1 MKTALAALLIA
12 LLLPTCSGT
21 GLGNVNDDTVQI
33 LPDQAPDADFLV
45 LFLNRRT
52 LLFNGDL
59 PYDRLNVTSSR
70 LKSMGCRGPRMLRER
85 AEQQDGT
92 WSFGGKRVI
101 YYSEWKCD
109 RG

>member
-12 LLLPTCSGT
+12 LLLPTCRGT
-21 GLGNVNDDTVQI
+21 RLGNVNDDTVQI

-59 PYDRLNVTSSR
+59 PYDRLRVTGSR
-70 LKSMGCRGPRMLRER
+70 LKSMGCRDPRMLRER
-85 AEQQDGT
+85 AEEQDGT
-92 WSFGGKRVI
+92 WSFGGKRII
-101 YYSEWKCD
+101 YYSEWKC
-109 RG
+109 G